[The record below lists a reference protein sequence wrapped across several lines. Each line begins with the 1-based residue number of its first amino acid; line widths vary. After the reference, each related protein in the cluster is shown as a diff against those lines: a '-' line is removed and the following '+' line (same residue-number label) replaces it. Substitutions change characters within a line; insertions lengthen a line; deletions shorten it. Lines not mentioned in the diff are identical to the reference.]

1 MNTAAKLLSI
11 LRLYSLEKSEWTVEE
26 AAVEIG
32 VSVSTA
38 YRYVRSLCKAG
49 LLDPFNGNAYIL
61 GPAIIE
67 HDRHKRLSDPLIKAG
82 QPVIRRLVA
91 RSGCSGVALLCRTYR
106 NCVMCVDQE
115 GEFASKGAV
124 SYERGLPMP
133 MFRGA
138 SSKIIL
144 ANLPSRSVRWF
155 FENYSREMCEAGLG
169 ADWDEVKANLRQIRK
184 AGVLVARGE
193 VDRQRVGVAAPIIDP
208 DGRVLGSVSMVI
220 TEQEATPQT
229 VANVSALVEA
239 AGREIHAALVVLHAK
254 PVSLNSD
261 SVRTN
266 PEIVIDLTESSK
278 QN

>member
-26 AAVEIG
+26 AAGELG

-38 YRYVRSLCKAG
+38 YRYFRSLCKAG

-91 RSGCSGVALLCRTYR
+91 RSGCPGVALLCRIYR
-106 NCVMCVDQE
+106 NCVMCVDQQ
-115 GEFASKGAV
+115 GEFGSNGAI

-155 FENYSREMCEAGLG
+155 FENYSREMNEAGLG
-169 ADWDEVKANLRQIRK
+169 HDWEAVKANLRQIRK

-193 VDRQRVGVAAPIIDP
+193 VDRHRVGVAAPIIDP
-208 DGRVLGSVSMVI
+208 EGRVLGSVSMVI
-220 TEQEATPQT
+220 MEEQATPQT

-239 AGREIHAALVVLHAK
+239 AGREIHAALLLLHAK
-254 PVSLNSD
+254 PVSLATDAVRSD
-261 SVRTN
+261 SVPAN
-266 PEIVIDLTESSK
+266 NFTESGK
-278 QN
+278 